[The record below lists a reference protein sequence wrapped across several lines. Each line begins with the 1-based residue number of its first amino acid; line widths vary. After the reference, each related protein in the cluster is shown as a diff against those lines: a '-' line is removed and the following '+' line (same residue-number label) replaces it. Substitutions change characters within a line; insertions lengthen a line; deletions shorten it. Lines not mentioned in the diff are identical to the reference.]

1 MKKIITL
8 VVLFAIAVV
17 GYITAG
23 PFITLHQIKSGVE
36 QQDAEKLS
44 KLIDFPTL
52 RSNLK
57 EQLNAFVMKEA
68 MSELK
73 DNPFTA
79 LTMGFAS
86 KLVEG
91 MVDSFATPSGLACLM
106 EGKKQKQSQG
116 GELKQKE
123 SVEQKFK
130 PFKNARYTY
139 DSSSKFSA
147 WVKDDKGD
155 EIRFVL
161 TRNGLSWK
169 LSNIIIPMKS

>member
-1 MKKIITL
+1 MKKIIAF

-17 GYITAG
+17 GYIVAG

-36 QQDAEKLS
+36 QQDSEKLS
-44 KLIDFPTL
+44 EHIDFPTL

-68 MSELK
+68 VSELK
-73 DNPFTA
+73 DNPFAA
-79 LTMGFAS
+79 LAMGFAS

-91 MVDSFATPSGLACLM
+91 MVDSFVTPSGLASLM
-106 EGKKQKQSQG
+106 EGKKPKQSQN
-116 GELKQKE
+116 GEVKPQE
-123 SVEQKFK
+123 SVEYKPE

-139 DSSSKFSA
+139 DSSSKFSV

-161 TRNGLSWK
+161 TRDGLSWK